1 MTNDAK
7 RGQRTRFWISIK
19 LATTGEPKKKKNFLK
34 FCEFSVSLPADS
46 SPFQGASFP
55 RLCSLSDENLA
66 LYIKIDKKLMSNFYS
81 LCLMMR
87 GNSGT

>member
-1 MTNDAK
+1 MQK
-7 RGQRTRFWISIK
+7 GGQRTRFWISIK
-19 LATTGEPKKKKNFLK
+19 LATTGEPKKTFFLK

-46 SPFQGASFP
+46 SPFQGAIFP